1 MNYMSDKFFV
11 DTNILVYAHDRGA
24 GVKHER
30 ARSLIESLWNSGGGV
45 LSTQVLQELCVS
57 LRRKTAHPLSIE
69 QLRRLLQDYMSWDV
83 VFNTAESILEALVIE
98 HRYNISFWDALII
111 QAAGSSGA
119 TIVYSE
125 DLADGQTYGPLR
137 VVNPLNRSASG

>member
-24 GVKHER
+24 GIKHER

-69 QLRRLLQDYMSWDV
+69 QLRQLLQDYMSWDV
-83 VFNTAESILEALVIE
+83 VINTAESILEALVIE
-98 HRYNISFWDALII
+98 DRYNISFWDALII

-137 VVNPLNRSASG
+137 VVNPLNRSASD

>member
-11 DTNILVYAHDRGA
+11 DTHILVYAHDRGA
-24 GVKHER
+24 GIKHER
-30 ARSLIESLWNSGGGV
+30 ASSLIESLWNSGGGV

-83 VFNTAESILEALVIE
+83 VINTAESILEALVIE

-137 VVNPLNRSASG
+137 VVNPLNRSASD

>member
-11 DTNILVYAHDRGA
+11 DTNILVYAHDRAA

-30 ARSLIESLWNSGGGV
+30 ARSLIEKLWNSGGGV

-69 QLRRLLQDYMSWDV
+69 QTRRLLQDYLSWDIV
-83 VFNTAESILEALVIE
+83 INTAESVMEALAIE

-111 QAAGSSGA
+111 QAAGTSGA
-119 TIVYSE
+119 TILYSE

-137 VVNPLNRSASG
+137 VVNPLNHSGSD

>member
-1 MNYMSDKFFV
+1 MELQWWSV
-11 DTNILVYAHDRGA
+11 EHA
-24 GVKHER
+24 G
-30 ARSLIESLWNSGGGV
+30 
-45 LSTQVLQELCVS
+45 LQELCVS
-57 LRRKTAHPLSIE
+57 LRRKTAYPLSIE

-83 VFNTAESILEALVIE
+83 VINTAESILEALVVE

-137 VVNPLNRSASG
+137 VVNPLNRSASD